1 MTIEVSEKVSPENV
15 GDAIKKAKEIETAST
30 EQIDEAVKKT
40 KENEQQLIYVG
51 PPVKGVQRFSV
62 FKGGY
67 PKHVENH
74 LEACPA
80 FKQLFVPIQK
90 LSEIQMHLNDSG
102 TVESM
107 FYKKVIEY
115 FEGVK

>member
-1 MTIEVSEKVSPENV
+1 MTIEVSEKASPENI
-15 GDAIKKAKEIETAST
+15 GDAIKKAKAKENALV
-30 EQIDEAVKKT
+30 EQVDNAAK
-40 KENEQQLIYVG
+40 NEQQLIYVG

-80 FKQLFVPIQK
+80 FKQLFVPIPK
-90 LSEIQMHLNDSG
+90 LSEVQMRLNDSG

>member
-1 MTIEVSEKVSPENV
+1 MPIKEVGNASPENV
-15 GDAIKKAKEIETAST
+15 GEVIKKAKANSPSENDVDAIKE
-30 EQIDEAVKKT
+30 T
-40 KENEQQLIYVG
+40 KENEQLIYVG
-51 PPVKGVQRFSV
+51 PPVKGVQRYSV

-80 FKQLFVPIQK
+80 FKQLFVPIPK
-90 LSEIQMHLNDSG
+90 LSEVQMRLNDSG

>member
-1 MTIEVSEKVSPENV
+1 MTIEVSEKASPKKV
-15 GDAIKKAKEIETAST
+15 GHAI
-30 EQIDEAVKKT
+30 KKT

-51 PPVKGVQRFSV
+51 PQVKGVQRFSV

-90 LSEIQMHLNDSG
+90 LSEVQMRLNDSG

>member
-1 MTIEVSEKVSPENV
+1 MTIKEVENASAEQVS
-15 GDAIKKAKEIETAST
+15 DAIKKAKEKENAST
-30 EQIDEAVKKT
+30 EQVDVAVEKT
-40 KENEQQLIYVG
+40 KEKEQLIYVG
-51 PPVKGVQRFSV
+51 PPVKGVQRYSV

-90 LSEIQMHLNDSG
+90 LSEVQMSLIDPG

>member
-15 GDAIKKAKEIETAST
+15 GDAIKKAKEKEAAST
-30 EQIDEAVKKT
+30 EQVDDADKKT
-40 KENEQQLIYVG
+40 KENGQQLIYVG
-51 PPVKGVQRFSV
+51 PQVKGVQRFSV

-67 PKHVENH
+67 PKHLENH
-74 LEACPA
+74 LEKCPA

-90 LSEIQMHLNDSG
+90 LNEVQMSLNDSG
-102 TVESM
+102 TVEAM
-107 FYKKVIEY
+107 FYQKVNEY

>member
-1 MTIEVSEKVSPENV
+1 MTIEVSEKASPENI
-15 GDAIKKAKEIETAST
+15 GDAIKKAKANASV
-30 EQIDEAVKKT
+30 EQVDDAAKN
-40 KENEQQLIYVG
+40 ENEQQLIYVG

-90 LSEIQMHLNDSG
+90 LSEVQMYLNDSG